1 MKLFTFL
8 VAVFAVVIARTL
20 EEDQADWIL
29 FKRTYNKTYN
39 SEEERQRFECFQD
52 NMVKADFLNQREPD
66 ATFGVTKFSG
76 TCLEEWKKMQGF
88 IKFEGEGAI
97 PRTIK
102 SLVPEEELAKYL
114 AQTIDWRE
122 KGAVSSVKDQGK
134 CGSCWSFSCADAVEG
149 AWVAAGGNLT
159 SLSSQELVDCTVSIM
174 PKTCP
179 GCFDGLEC
187 LQRGCMG
194 GDMHHALLWVVK
206 NKGLAAYAD
215 YPYTSG
221 TDPSTK
227 WCKFGFCTD
236 HQHNPIA
243 ATVGISKD
251 EAQIL
256 AALISG
262 GPLSVSVDASDL
274 QHYQGGIM
282 RKCSSAVPDHG
293 VGLVGYQND
302 ESGKGYWI
310 VKNSWNSNWGEKGY
324 FRAEYGSNQ
333 CDINNWV
340 NQAVVKKPLVI

>member
-1 MKLFTFL
+1 MKLFVLL
-8 VAVFAVVIARTL
+8 VAISVVVSSKTL

-29 FKRTYNKTYN
+29 FKTTYSKKYN
-39 SEEERQRFECFQD
+39 AEEEIKRFECFRN
-52 NMVKADFLNQREPD
+52 NMIKAEILNAREPD
-66 ATFGVTKFSG
+66 ATFGITKFSA
-76 TCLEEWKKMQGF
+76 TYPDEWKKMQGF
-88 IKFEGEGAI
+88 KKIEGI

-102 SLVPEEELAKYL
+102 PLVPEEDLVKYL
-114 AQTIDWRE
+114 AQTIDWRA
-122 KGAVSSVKDQGK
+122 KGAVSSVKDQGH
-134 CGSCWSFSCADAVEG
+134 CGSCWSFATADAVEG

-159 SLSSQELVDCTVSIM
+159 SLSSQELVDCTVATM

-187 LQRGCMG
+187 LQRGCNG

-221 TDPSTK
+221 SDPSPK

-243 ATVGISKD
+243 ATVGIAKD

-262 GPLSVSVDASDL
+262 GPLSISVDASDL
-274 QHYQGGIM
+274 QHYKGGIM
-282 RKCSSAVPDHG
+282 RSCSSAVPDHG
-293 VGLVGYQND
+293 VGLVGYQLD
-302 ESGKGYWI
+302 GSGKGYWI
-310 VKNSWNSNWGEKGY
+310 VKNSWNANWGEKGY

-340 NQAVVKKPLVI
+340 NQAVVKKL